1 MVLPSSEN
9 IIVTEELEVVDEAD
23 LPTLTY
29 QLDFVRGRC
38 NGMIDGRKAVEQA
51 IFKVLQTN
59 RFSHLIYS
67 DDYGFE
73 SMIGHERLFVE
84 GELPRRIEEALLQDE
99 RITEIENMNLAF
111 NKDKVLA
118 TFTAI
123 TIYGDVNV
131 LREEIPFV

>member
-1 MVLPSSEN
+1 MVLPASED
-9 IIVTEELEVVDEAD
+9 IIVTDDLEVTDEAD

-29 QLDFVRGRC
+29 KLDFVRGRC
-38 NGMIDGRKAVEQA
+38 AGMVDGREAVEQS
-51 IFKVLQTN
+51 IFKILQTM
-59 RFSHLIYS
+59 RFAHLIYS

-73 SMIGHERLFVE
+73 NMIGHEMLFVQ

-99 RITEIENMNLAF
+99 RITEVADMILIF
-111 NKDKVLA
+111 NKDEVLA

-123 TIYGDVNV
+123 TIYGDVDI